1 MKPRRD
7 IIRRV
12 QQLVGLALIPAHPGE
27 RRIRRLIRCI
37 LLEFLQPPNLDVYK
51 RQEKPST
58 LTIIDGLGDSMSACR
73 VACVCRMER
82 TTSKSATS

>member
-1 MKPRRD
+1 MAKSES
-7 IIRRV
+7 V
-12 QQLVGLALIPAHPGE
+12 SGLICSIFILSAGMIHGRPFSLSLMYLSAILARPSG
-27 RRIRRLIRCI
+27 LCI
-37 LLEFLQPPNLDVYK
+37 SS
-51 RQEKPST
+51 EKPST